1 MTVRLLDR
9 LTEGMTLPDGYD
21 RWGMKTVDAL
31 RHTKNEFA
39 WPTPGGTVR
48 SWDDV
53 FASHRGVGACP
64 RWKGDG
70 LTIAVTAEAMSS
82 GGLSVHAVLLVA
94 YRQADV
100 RGVGTGKIRTLGDV
114 VVVKEWLLKDVN
126 LIDVYLKAGDFA
138 GVDLGWC
145 DLAGANLT
153 EANLR
158 GADLNNGNHVAVN
171 LSYAN
176 LRGAYLKSADL
187 ALANLTG
194 ANLRGADLVGVNLKD
209 ANLMYADLA
218 GADLKYAD
226 LMGANVENA
235 NFDGALLHDAL
246 RAPQS

>member
-1 MTVRLLDR
+1 MTVQLLAR
-9 LTEGMTLPDGYD
+9 LTEGLAFPDGYD
-21 RWGMKTVDAL
+21 HWGMKTVDAL
-31 RHTKNEFA
+31 RHTKNKFA

-48 SWDDV
+48 SWDELSG
-53 FASHRGVGACP
+53 FHRGISACP

-70 LTIAVTAEAMSS
+70 LTIATTVEAMSS

-100 RGVGTGKIRTLGDV
+100 RGDAINKIRTSGDV

-126 LIDVYLKAGDFA
+126 LKDVNLKAGDFA
-138 GVDLGWC
+138 GVNLGWC
-145 DLAGANLT
+145 DLAGANLM

-158 GADLNNGNHVAVN
+158 GANLENGNHVAVN
-171 LSYAN
+171 LSHAC
-176 LRGAYLKSADL
+176 LRGANLKSSDL